1 MTVMGAL
8 GPAMLLVTKNDAAN
22 IAKVRAALAERGGG
36 GGGGGGSGTVRAL
49 LEREI
54 ADGVHTLNGEDEGEG
69 GSFGSSGSGGGVV
82 LADPSAAMGL
92 LWLAR
97 SLHFLV
103 AATDQLRQKGE
114 AELDAESAAA
124 AAGGA
129 TTFGGGE
136 MFEDPMAGALRLAYA
151 ESLEPYH
158 GWMLRKTLQLAS
170 SQAPSYPAVLQLWGP
185 GVGEA
190 ERLSLI
196 TAEMGPFVASGRAL
210 VDAINS
216 LLGELRL
223 YDDRPV

>member
-54 ADGVHTLNGEDEGEG
+54 ADGVHTLSGEDEGRN
-69 GSFGSSGSGGGVV
+69 GSFSSSGGGGGVV

-114 AELDAESAAA
+114 AELDRD
-124 AAGGA
+124 
-129 TTFGGGE
+129 GGGGGGRR
-136 MFEDPMAGALRLAYA
+136 DNLRRRRY
-151 ESLEPYH
+151 
-158 GWMLRKTLQLAS
+158 
-170 SQAPSYPAVLQLWGP
+170 V
-185 GVGEA
+185 
-190 ERLSLI
+190 
-196 TAEMGPFVASGRAL
+196 
-210 VDAINS
+210 
-216 LLGELRL
+216 
-223 YDDRPV
+223 

>member
-1 MTVMGAL
+1 
-8 GPAMLLVTKNDAAN
+8 
-22 IAKVRAALAERGGG
+22 
-36 GGGGGGSGTVRAL
+36 
-49 LEREI
+49 
-54 ADGVHTLNGEDEGEG
+54 
-69 GSFGSSGSGGGVV
+69 
-82 LADPSAAMGL
+82 
-92 LWLAR
+92 
-97 SLHFLV
+97 
-103 AATDQLRQKGE
+103 
-114 AELDAESAAA
+114 
-124 AAGGA
+124 
-129 TTFGGGE
+129 

-170 SQAPSYPAVLQLWGP
+170 SQEPSYPAVLQLWGP